1 VRASVRAVRRN
12 RGGAADERPRP
23 IRMWRTPFGAET
35 GSRARRIDSATG
47 WSLPR
52 QLGGPTE
59 MPRPGAPTMDERR
72 TPSHGLGGR
81 GMVAARNLWELK
93 DHRLV
98 GFLGEPGSSP
108 TEVRWACGGHGRR
121 EQDAEPDGR
130 GSRAVGCGS
139 ESSWRGVRMRRLTRG
154 PIRPLVVWARDIGG
168 SWHDVAQPSGSP
180 PARG

>member
-1 VRASVRAVRRN
+1 MACEPRSARLGGIAAVLQMRDHGRYECGE
-12 RGGAADERPRP
+12 RHLEQRQGA
-23 IRMWRTPFGAET
+23 
-35 GSRARRIDSATG
+35 
-47 WSLPR
+47 
-52 QLGGPTE
+52 GPTE

-98 GFLGEPGSSP
+98 GFPGEPGSSP

-121 EQDAEPDGR
+121 EQDSEPDGR

-154 PIRPLVVWARDIGG
+154 PIRPLVAWARDIGG